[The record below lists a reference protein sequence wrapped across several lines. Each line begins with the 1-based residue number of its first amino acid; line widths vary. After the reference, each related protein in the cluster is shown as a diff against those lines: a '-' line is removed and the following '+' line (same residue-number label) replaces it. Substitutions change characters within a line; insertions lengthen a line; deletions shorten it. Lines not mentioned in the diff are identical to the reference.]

1 MTSSRRA
8 TARKMAGLLRPYPV
22 RSVLAFVLGIGIVGF
37 TTRQPVVLG
46 QAVDDVVGHR
56 SGAAAGGALLYLA
69 LSLSRFACASS
80 RRYIGGSLGADIERD
95 LRNRIAAHVLKL
107 DAAWHD
113 RAGTGELLARA
124 NSDVEAI
131 RNFLSFGV
139 VFSVLNT
146 LTVMIAV
153 IQMLLLSAS
162 LALVTLAFAPLLV
175 VLTVRYNGRT
185 HRVSRRIQDRIGAL
199 TTVVE
204 ESAAGIQ
211 VVKAL
216 GAEEAR
222 HAAFTGQSTRLL
234 AENLSATRLRVA
246 YGPLFSLL
254 PQLSLVVVLWY
265 GSRLVAR
272 HDISLGTLVAVVSYL
287 EMIIFPLQSVSRLSG
302 MGQRAMASAARIFEV
317 LEVRPAITD
326 LADAVCL
333 PDPPGPGAARGAR
346 VSIEA
351 VTFRYPGAGS
361 PALDE
366 FSLDVASGER
376 VAVIGASGTGKSSL
390 AALLCRG
397 YDPCGGRILLD
408 GRQTT
413 TITLQSLRAAV
424 VVVPAE
430 PILFAAPLRDNL
442 TLGAPWA
449 DDDAIKSALW
459 AADALDFTQAMPG
472 GLGAVL
478 GERGTTLSGG
488 QRQRVALAR
497 AVLAHPRLLILDDA
511 LSQLDAL
518 TEATV
523 LERLAVA
530 LDGVT
535 VIALAGHSTNGWF
548 YDRVLTLT
556 RGRP

>member
-1 MTSSRRA
+1 MTGSRRA
-8 TARKMAGLLRPYPV
+8 TARKMAGLLRTYPV
-22 RSVLAFVLGIGIVGF
+22 RSVLALVLGIGIVGF

-56 SGAAAGGALLYLA
+56 SGAAVGVAGLYLA

-95 LRNRIAAHVLKL
+95 LRDRIAAHVLKL
-107 DAAWHD
+107 DAGWHD

-131 RNFLSFGV
+131 RDFLSFGL
-139 VFSVLNT
+139 VFSVLNA
-146 LTVMIAV
+146 LTVVIAV
-153 IQMLLLSAS
+153 IQMLLLSAI
-162 LALVTLAFAPLLV
+162 LALVALAFAPLLV
-175 VLTVRYNGRT
+175 VLMVRYNGRT
-185 HRVSRRIQDRIGAL
+185 HQVSRRIQDRIGAV

-204 ESAAGIQ
+204 ETAAGIQ

-222 HAAFTGQSTRLL
+222 YAALTGQSTRLL

-302 MGQRAMASAARIFEV
+302 MAQRGMAGAARIFEV
-317 LEVRPAITD
+317 LETRPAVTD
-326 LADAVCL
+326 VADAVCL
-333 PDPPGPGAARGAR
+333 PEPPGPGAR
-346 VSIEA
+346 VSVEN
-351 VTFRYPGAGS
+351 VTFRYPDSNS
-361 PALDE
+361 PALDG

-376 VAVIGASGTGKSSL
+376 VAVIGDSGTGKSSL
-390 AALLCRG
+390 AALLRRD
-397 YDPCGGRILLD
+397 YDPDGGRIMLD

-413 TITLQSLRAAV
+413 AITLQSLRAAV
-424 VVVPAE
+424 AVVPAE
-430 PILFAAPLRDNL
+430 PILFAATLRDNL
-442 TLGAPWA
+442 TLGAPSA

-459 AADALDFTQAMPG
+459 AAGALDFTETLPG
-472 GLGAVL
+472 GLGAML

-530 LDGVT
+530 IDGVT
-535 VIALAGHSTNGWF
+535 VITLAGHGTNSWF

-556 RGRP
+556 RSRP

>member
-1 MTSSRRA
+1 
-8 TARKMAGLLRPYPV
+8 MASLLRPYPV
-22 RSVLAFVLGIGIVGF
+22 RSFLAFALGIGIVGF
-37 TTRQPVVLG
+37 TIWQPVVLG

-56 SGAAAGGALLYLA
+56 AGAAAGGALLYLA
-69 LSLSRFACASS
+69 LSLSRFACGSS

-113 RAGTGELLARA
+113 RTGTGELLARA

-131 RNFLSFGV
+131 RTFLSFGV

-146 LTVMIAV
+146 LTVVIAV
-153 IQMLLLSAS
+153 IAMLLLSAS
-162 LALVTLAFAPLLV
+162 LALVTLAFAPLLL
-175 VLTVRYNGRT
+175 VLSVRYNQRT
-185 HRVSRRIQDRIGAL
+185 HRVSRRIQDRIGGV

-204 ESAAGIQ
+204 ETAAGIA

-234 AENLSATRLRVA
+234 EENLTATRLRAA
-246 YGPLFSLL
+246 YGPLFSLM

-272 HDISLGTLVAVVSYL
+272 HDIPLGTLVAVVSYV
-287 EMIIFPLQSVSRLSG
+287 EMIILPLQSVSRLSG
-302 MGQRAMASAARIFEV
+302 MGQRAMAGAARIFEV
-317 LEVRPAITD
+317 LETRPAIED
-326 LADAVCL
+326 LTEAVCL
-333 PDPPGPGAARGAR
+333 PDPPGAGAARGAR
-346 VSIEA
+346 VSVDA
-351 VTFRYPGAGS
+351 VTFRYPGGS
-361 PALDE
+361 SPVLDE

-376 VAVIGASGTGKSSL
+376 VAVIGSSGTGKSSL
-390 AALLCRG
+390 AALLRRG
-397 YDPCGGRILLD
+397 HDPCGGRILLD
-408 GRQTT
+408 GRQSTA
-413 TITLQSLRAAV
+413 ITLESLRAAV
-424 VVVPAE
+424 TVVPAE

-442 TLGAPWA
+442 VLGAPGA

-459 AADALDFTQAMPG
+459 AADALDFTEALPG

-488 QRQRVALAR
+488 QRQRVAIAR

-535 VIALAGHSTNGWF
+535 VIALAGHSTNSWF